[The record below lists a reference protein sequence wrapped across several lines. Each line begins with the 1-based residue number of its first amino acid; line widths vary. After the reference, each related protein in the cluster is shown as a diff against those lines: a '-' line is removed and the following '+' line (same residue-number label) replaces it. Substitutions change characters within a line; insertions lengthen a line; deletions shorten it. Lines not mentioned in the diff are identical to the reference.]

1 MNNSDYNKW
10 VEKRVN
16 ELMHLQIKKENE
28 YDEEIIRE
36 YLIFSQDGK
45 SGDVLIKFFKENNND
60 ENLFKVILEILLDES
75 EDFSND
81 ARYSAAKI
89 IPFFNLDILKKY
101 KKELFYVQSYK
112 LKNLRPFS
120 ENNNPS
126 WLYEE

>member
-16 ELMHLQIKKENE
+16 ELMHLQIKNENE